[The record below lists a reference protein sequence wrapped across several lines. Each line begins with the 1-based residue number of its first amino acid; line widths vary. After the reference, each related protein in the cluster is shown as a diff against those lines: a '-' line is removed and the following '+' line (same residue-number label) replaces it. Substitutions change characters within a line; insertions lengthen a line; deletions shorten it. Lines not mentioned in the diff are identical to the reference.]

1 MTLGPDQEDALKEVI
16 NIGMGRA
23 AATLSELMQTRIE
36 LTVPGMMV
44 GQVEGMLFRLSRT
57 VGARGLAVAQDF
69 EGPWLGRAA
78 LVLPHDSGLRLA
90 RILGDVEDGSDELD
104 LELSGILTEVGNI
117 MINSMLGSL
126 ANVAGLRLSYGIP
139 QFHSHHVAAFSGS
152 PGVGRSA
159 PDLLL
164 VDTHFQVRQFSI
176 RGSLLFL
183 FERGQLADLVRA
195 LGVAEADP
203 EEAR

>member
-36 LTVPGMMV
+36 LTVPGVLV
-44 GQVEGMLFRLSRT
+44 GQVDGMLFRLSRA
-57 VGARGLAVAQDF
+57 VGGRGLAVVLDF
-69 EGPWLGRAA
+69 EGPCLGRAA

-90 RILGDVEDGSDELD
+90 RILGDVADGSDELD

-117 MINSMLGSL
+117 MINSVLGSL
-126 ANVAGLRLSYGIP
+126 ANVAGLCFSYRVP
-139 QFHSHHVAAFSGS
+139 QFYSHHVAAFSES
-152 PGVGRSA
+152 LGVGRWA
-159 PDLLL
+159 PDLLIL
-164 VDTHFQVRQFSI
+164 DTHFQVRQFSI

-183 FERGQLADLVRA
+183 FERGQLADLVRLVCA
-195 LGVAEADP
+195 AEADP